1 MEVPASRENELAR
14 VNGAFYEALWSAV
27 KLVEPERFNT
37 WPLVG
42 LLAATSTHRL
52 EIAPGL
58 RPRLPIAGTQFV
70 DISAAALKALANRG
84 GKTTKASILS
94 LPFDDGAF
102 DLIAV
107 LDIIEHVDDD
117 DRALAEVCRVASPG
131 AVVLIATP
139 LHAHRWN
146 AFDSL
151 VGHCRRYEPAAL
163 VEKLSRH
170 GLAIEQSAAYGM
182 QPRSSKLLDVATWFL
197 KHRRRKAMWFYNHLF
212 MPIGMQI
219 ERRKKLQVRDGLI
232 DVANVDEIL
241 LVCRKKNGKI
251 AAQRPT

>member
-1 MEVPASRENELAR
+1 MEVPVSREIELAR
-14 VNGAFYEALWSAV
+14 VNGAFYEALWSDV

-37 WPLVG
+37 WPLVQ
-42 LLAATSTHRL
+42 LLAATTTNRL

-70 DISAAALKALANRG
+70 DISPAALKALAARG

-94 LPFDDGAF
+94 LPFEDASF
-102 DLIAV
+102 DLVAV

-139 LHAHRWN
+139 LHPDRWN
-146 AFDSL
+146 DFDAL

-170 GLAIEQSAAYGM
+170 GLSIERSAAYGM
-182 QPRSSKLLDVATWFL
+182 QPRSSKLLDLAMWFF

-219 ERRKKLQVRDGLI
+219 ERRKKLALCDGLI
-232 DVANVDEIL
+232 DVRNVDEIL
-241 LVCRKKNGKI
+241 LVCRKK
-251 AAQRPT
+251 

>member
-1 MEVPASRENELAR
+1 MDGSAFTASSRESELAV
-14 VNGAFYEALWSAV
+14 VNGAFYEALWSDV
-27 KLVEPERFNT
+27 KLVRPERFNT
-37 WPLVG
+37 WPLVQ
-42 LLAATSTHRL
+42 LLAATSTNRL

-70 DISAAALKALANRG
+70 DISPAALKALSSRG
-84 GKTTKASILS
+84 GRTTQASILS
-94 LPFDDGAF
+94 LPFHDNAF

-117 DRALAEVCRVASPG
+117 DRALAEISRVAAP
-131 AVVLIATP
+131 AATVLIATP
-139 LHAHRWN
+139 LHPSRWN
-146 AFDSL
+146 GFDTL

-163 VEKLSRH
+163 CAKLTRH

-182 QPRSSKLLDVATWFL
+182 QPRSSKLLDVGMWFF

-219 ERRKKLQVRDGLI
+219 ERRKKLELRDGLI
-232 DVANVDEIL
+232 GVEAVDEIL
-241 LVCRKKNGKI
+241 LVCRKKK
-251 AAQRPT
+251 A